1 MKYKMFN
8 LKHILKNSILFFAY
22 GFIYCLIEIVWR
34 QYTHWSMLICGGLCG
49 LLIGLLNSNYS
60 WQMPLWKQVGIGEII
75 VLTLEFIT
83 GCVVNLWLGWNIWD
97 YSSLPF
103 NILGQ
108 ICLPFAILWIPL
120 ILVVIVLDD
129 YLRYWWFGEEK
140 PHYKLF

>member
-1 MKYKMFN
+1 
-8 LKHILKNSILFFAY
+8 
-22 GFIYCLIEIVWR
+22 
-34 QYTHWSMLICGGLCG
+34 MLLGGICG
-49 LLIGLLNSNYS
+49 LIIGFLNENYS
-60 WQMPLWKQVGIGEII
+60 WQMPLWKQIGIGEIV

-83 GCVVNLWLGWNIWD
+83 GYIVNILLHWNIWD

-140 PHYKLF
+140 PHYKLW

>member
-1 MKYKMFN
+1 MTKQN
-8 LKHILKNSILFFAY
+8 LKSFVLFLFYGILY
-22 GFIYCLIEIVWR
+22 YTIEILYR
-34 QYTHWSMLICGGLCG
+34 AKSHWSMLILGGICGV
-49 LLIGLLNSNYS
+49 LIGILNEIIP
-60 WQMPLWKQVGIGEII
+60 WETPLWKQILIGETI

-83 GCVVNLWLGWNIWD
+83 GCIVNIWLGWNIWD

>member
-1 MKYKMFN
+1 MKYVFKN
-8 LKHILKNSILFFAY
+8 LILFFIY
-22 GFIYCLIEIVWR
+22 GITYYCIELIYR
-34 QYTHWSMLICGGLCG
+34 GYSHWSMLICGGCCAI
-49 LLIGLLNSNYS
+49 LIALLNENYS

-83 GCVVNLWLGWNIWD
+83 GCIVNIWLGWNIWD